1 MHIFDKEPKDWRDL
15 QELVGQLFE
24 ELGCAVTIGAKVQLV
39 RGQKEIDVLA
49 VDSGVTPQST
59 YAIECKHWSSPI
71 PQEVVHSF
79 RTVVAD
85 FGAHR
90 GLIISKV
97 GFQSGAYEATK
108 NTNIDLYSFQQLQAT
123 FFDRWRAAMA
133 KRHMASADALFPYWD
148 PVGGRMPPSHWG
160 DDERQKLHLLVEAYQ
175 PFITLGPTLSYSGYV
190 LALPMK
196 VLVLSED
203 LVKEGELD
211 IQTYR
216 QFYDFIDSNS
226 EIALQRFKRLFA
238 ERE

>member
-1 MHIFDKEPKDWRDL
+1 
-15 QELVGQLFE
+15 
-24 ELGCAVTIGAKVQLV
+24 
-39 RGQKEIDVLA
+39 
-49 VDSGVTPQST
+49 
-59 YAIECKHWSSPI
+59 
-71 PQEVVHSF
+71 
-79 RTVVAD
+79 
-85 FGAHR
+85 
-90 GLIISKV
+90 
-97 GFQSGAYEATK
+97 
-108 NTNIDLYSFQQLQAT
+108 
-123 FFDRWRAAMA
+123 
-133 KRHMASADALFPYWD
+133 
-148 PVGGRMPPSHWG
+148 MPPSHWG